1 MNIIEF
7 FDQNWQL
14 QKWQQGFSKRERT
27 LLTGLSGTAKSLVM
41 ANAYENVAD
50 KYIIVTDSQFHAN
63 ELYDELSTLLGEEK
77 VFQFFSDDNIYA
89 EFALASKDRVAY
101 RLEALNFLLDEK
113 STGFLVVPF
122 LALRSY
128 LPSPENFLENYLLLT
143 SGDEYDL
150 SNLVNL
156 LSKAG
161 YEKTQRVM
169 TPGEFSMRGDIVDIY
184 PLDAENPV
192 RLEFFGDEVDTIR
205 SFDVESQRSL
215 TSLERLEIYPA
226 SDFILT
232 DKEFDKGAKS
242 LTEMTNL
249 LTDPSAKSYMEEVIS
264 AAQNHYY
271 HKDLRKF
278 AEYFYDKKTS
288 LLNYFPKN
296 VQIFIDD
303 FQKVNEMNNKLE
315 MELADFILSEKAM
328 ERGFEGQTYLLDT
341 MAKVRNYKPAT
352 FFSNFQKGLGNLRFE
367 QL

>member
-63 ELYDELSTLLGEEK
+63 ELYDELSTFLGEEK

-122 LALRSY
+122 FALRSY

-232 DKEFDKGAKS
+232 DKEFDKGATIITKIY
-242 LTEMTNL
+242 E
-249 LTDPSAKSYMEEVIS
+249 
-264 AAQNHYY
+264 
-271 HKDLRKF
+271 
-278 AEYFYDKKTS
+278 
-288 LLNYFPKN
+288 
-296 VQIFIDD
+296 
-303 FQKVNEMNNKLE
+303 
-315 MELADFILSEKAM
+315 
-328 ERGFEGQTYLLDT
+328 
-341 MAKVRNYKPAT
+341 
-352 FFSNFQKGLGNLRFE
+352 NLRSIFMIKK
-367 QL
+367 LHF

>member
-169 TPGEFSMRGDIVDIY
+169 TPGEFSMRGDIVDI
-184 PLDAENPV
+184 
-192 RLEFFGDEVDTIR
+192 
-205 SFDVESQRSL
+205 
-215 TSLERLEIYPA
+215 
-226 SDFILT
+226 
-232 DKEFDKGAKS
+232 
-242 LTEMTNL
+242 
-249 LTDPSAKSYMEEVIS
+249 
-264 AAQNHYY
+264 
-271 HKDLRKF
+271 
-278 AEYFYDKKTS
+278 
-288 LLNYFPKN
+288 
-296 VQIFIDD
+296 
-303 FQKVNEMNNKLE
+303 
-315 MELADFILSEKAM
+315 
-328 ERGFEGQTYLLDT
+328 
-341 MAKVRNYKPAT
+341 
-352 FFSNFQKGLGNLRFE
+352 
-367 QL
+367 